1 MFFLSILHTFL
12 ELTKCVFTVHITT
25 KGKINHMIKIYGV
38 NDELLTV
45 EENEITTQ
53 DIECNHRDVRF
64 YLDDGTT
71 ILFQY
76 SVKRNKVWTATIEEE
91 GYGEYDFEEYE
102 EGNEIKSD
110 IIEIDA
116 ELLDYELVD

>member
-1 MFFLSILHTFL
+1 
-12 ELTKCVFTVHITT
+12 
-25 KGKINHMIKIYGV
+25 MIKIYGV